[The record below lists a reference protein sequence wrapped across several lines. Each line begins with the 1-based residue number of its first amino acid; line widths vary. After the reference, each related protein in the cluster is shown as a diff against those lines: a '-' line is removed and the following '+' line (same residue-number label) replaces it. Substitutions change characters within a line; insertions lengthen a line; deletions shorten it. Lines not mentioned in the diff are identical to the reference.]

1 MILYRPVGM
10 HELRLIFESGM
21 TAFPPRLPEQ
31 PIFYPVL
38 NIDYARQIAFGWNT
52 KSNSFAGYVTEFEV
66 DDDYISQFE
75 RQVVGN
81 QTHEELWIPAEELN
95 TFNQHI
101 IGKIRVVD
109 AKFGEKFTGFIGES
123 TSLKGKDAITQFILI
138 ANTLEYFLMD
148 AHIEIIINKTAVF
161 LNYPFWQQHDFSDE
175 EIDHAKYKKTL
186 EMIRKA
192 WMGES
197 FSDIQLGIP
206 K

>member
-52 KSNSFAGYVTEFEV
+52 KDAPYAGYVTEFEV
-66 DDDYISQFE
+66 DDDYIRQFE

-81 QTHEELWIPAEELN
+81 RLHEELWIPAEELD

-101 IGKIRVVD
+101 LRKIKVVD
-109 AKFGEKFTGFIGES
+109 ARFGKKFTGWSGEV
-123 TSLKGKDAITQFILI
+123 TCLKDQDAVTQFVMISNGYDYNPVDPWFGI
-138 ANTLEYFLMD
+138 KR
-148 AHIEIIINKTAVF
+148 EITAIF
-161 LNYPFWQQHDFSDE
+161 LNYPFWQQHDFSEHGIDE
-175 EIDHAKYKKTL
+175 KKHQKIL
-186 EMIRKA
+186 EFIQNA
-192 WMGES
+192 WES
-197 FSDIQLGIP
+197 VVPELQLGIP
-206 K
+206 A